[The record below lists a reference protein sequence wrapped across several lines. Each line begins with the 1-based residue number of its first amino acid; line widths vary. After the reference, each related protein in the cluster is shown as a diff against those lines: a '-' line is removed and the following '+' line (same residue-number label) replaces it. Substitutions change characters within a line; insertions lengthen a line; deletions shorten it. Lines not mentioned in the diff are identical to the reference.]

1 MGKRL
6 TQIANEFVR
15 IVGEGVDE
23 VKKKKTSSLYSI
35 TDDDVVKA
43 CEMVG
48 FGEVAQSVVLKS
60 ADDQGKKEKG
70 LASFCVFHTKNYK
83 VQTLA
88 ATSIVIILFTEPTFP
103 DIKCRLS
110 RCSQVFNEYKSRNV
124 TLHEKGGSQRIISRV
139 LEQDLTQV
147 LTSN

>member
-1 MGKRL
+1 MPSSNL
-6 TQIANEFVR
+6 R
-15 IVGEGVDE
+15 IVLKIVCASGTLRRV
-23 VKKKKTSSLYSI
+23 
-35 TDDDVVKA
+35 
-43 CEMVG
+43 C
-48 FGEVAQSVVLKS
+48 AQ
-60 ADDQGKKEKG
+60 KEKG

>member
-1 MGKRL
+1 VLQVHSEECAHKPKIIFGTL
-6 TQIANEFVR
+6 FSLDQF
-15 IVGEGVDE
+15 
-23 VKKKKTSSLYSI
+23 TSKL
-35 TDDDVVKA
+35 
-43 CEMVG
+43 
-48 FGEVAQSVVLKS
+48 
-60 ADDQGKKEKG
+60 QGKKEKG

>member
-1 MGKRL
+1 MVKRTPKLTPPQVVALLRDSDIPLSSLNTSSVERL
-6 TQIANEFVR
+6 TQISNEFVR

-70 LASFCVFHTKNYK
+70 GKGK
-83 VQTLA
+83 G
-88 ATSIVIILFTEPTFP
+88 
-103 DIKCRLS
+103 
-110 RCSQVFNEYKSRNV
+110 
-124 TLHEKGGSQRIISRV
+124 KGGGGGREKRSAGRRGEGAERKWGGQGGF
-139 LEQDLTQV
+139 
-147 LTSN
+147 